1 MSSKGFQ
8 RKHRAGFN
16 GRLFD
21 RTVNEILVYKMILSN
36 PVKGILRYLCIMIC
50 AFSLSIVLM
59 SIGLIYEDFDENEQ
73 KIRSAR

>member
-1 MSSKGFQ
+1 MAYNSEGQGNWFLVYQIIMSS
-8 RKHRAGFN
+8 
-16 GRLFD
+16 
-21 RTVNEILVYKMILSN
+21 

-73 KIRSAR
+73 KIRSARKRAINHK